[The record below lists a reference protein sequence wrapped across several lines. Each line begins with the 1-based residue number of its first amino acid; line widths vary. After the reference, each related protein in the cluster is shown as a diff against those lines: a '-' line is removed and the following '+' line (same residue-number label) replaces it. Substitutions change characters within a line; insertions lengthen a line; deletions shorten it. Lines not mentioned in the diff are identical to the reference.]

1 MKKLLF
7 QLMLLAGLIAWGA
20 AGCSNQV
27 IDTAKLQ
34 SAFQSAPPDVRAYLD
49 TGVAAIS
56 AGKFSE
62 ALPALQRVAFAAQ
75 MTQEQRL
82 ILTDTI
88 KKVKAKAK

>member
-7 QLMLLAGLIAWGA
+7 QFMLLAGLMTWGA
-20 AGCSNQV
+20 AGCSNQE

-34 SAFQSAPPDVRAYLD
+34 TAFQSAPPEVRSFVD
-49 TGVAAIS
+49 TGVTAIS
-56 AGKFSE
+56 AGKYSD
-62 ALPALQRVAFAAQ
+62 ALPVLQHVAFAAQ
-75 MTQEQRL
+75 MSKEQRQ